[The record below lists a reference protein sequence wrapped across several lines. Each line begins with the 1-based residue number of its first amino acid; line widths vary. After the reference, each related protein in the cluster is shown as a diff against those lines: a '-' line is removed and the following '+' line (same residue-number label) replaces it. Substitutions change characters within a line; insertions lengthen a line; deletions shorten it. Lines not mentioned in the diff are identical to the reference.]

1 MCIVKSP
8 LLSVVVGVL
17 IGILNLV
24 CFKKDKLTRE
34 KISGRVTDRN
44 REVLRK
50 LPTRNER
57 FERFPF
63 LILIVLQ

>member
-1 MCIVKSP
+1 MVKSP

-17 IGILNLV
+17 IGILNLG
-24 CFKKDKLTRE
+24 CFKKDELTRE
-34 KISGRVTDRN
+34 KISRRVTDRN
-44 REVLRK
+44 REVLRE
-50 LPTRNER
+50 LPTRNEL